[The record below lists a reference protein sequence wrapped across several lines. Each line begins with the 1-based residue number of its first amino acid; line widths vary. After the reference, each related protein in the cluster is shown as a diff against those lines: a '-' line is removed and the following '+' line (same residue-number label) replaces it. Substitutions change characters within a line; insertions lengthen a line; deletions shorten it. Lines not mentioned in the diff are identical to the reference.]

1 VKDRRTE
8 CPATVNDYSI
18 ENRVTDYF
26 QVESWFFEQWNSL
39 KKQYCFNDGYE
50 RGMSAILQL
59 KDWRSFPWTRMRENG
74 VRVINH
80 PIQDFVNELWQ
91 PFITTSANIS
101 GDANLVT
108 QPSDLTKEQ
117 VWLIDYF
124 IYSEI
129 KDTRWSVI
137 IDRETGSV
145 IRK

>member
-1 VKDRRTE
+1 
-8 CPATVNDYSI
+8 
-18 ENRVTDYF
+18 
-26 QVESWFFEQWNSL
+26 
-39 KKQYCFNDGYE
+39 
-50 RGMSAILQL
+50 
-59 KDWRSFPWTRMRENG
+59 MRENG